1 MITPFFQRFPAASPR
16 LSVGG
21 ILLAGLLGLSL
32 LGPAFSA
39 HGQGFG
45 GFGGGGFGGGGF
57 GGGGSRGNTTTRQY
71 NNNSTIGDAII
82 SIDPETRRI
91 MVITDEETSEYVGQ
105 VITNLDRPKP
115 QVLINV
121 VFLEAT
127 YSAGLDFGVEGFY
140 GSPDGRVGY
149 RQDFSGMPGIPGV
162 NQQDGTFRYIGPN
175 YSATLKALA
184 QNGKLEV
191 LSRPSIMARNNQQ
204 ATILVGKQ
212 VPLITSVRY
221 DTFGNQMNG
230 ITYQNVGIQL
240 VVTPFITSS
249 GMVEMIVA
257 PSISAISSETVA
269 ISTTTNNSTVGAPVI
284 NTRSADTV
292 VVTPDGHTV
301 IIGGLMQNEKSE
313 NVSKVPLLGD
323 IPGLGILFRRTVK
336 TSSKTELIIFLTP
349 HIVQNPTQMDLVTE
363 QGKATIQKAFTEQDL
378 NKFLEGV
385 PTKTTPTLV
394 EHPGAAPV
402 PVKP

>member
-1 MITPFFQRFPAASPR
+1 MITPSFSRFS
-16 LSVGG
+16 
-21 ILLAGLLGLSL
+21 LLTGLLGLSL
-32 LGPAFSA
+32 LASA
-39 HGQGFG
+39 LSASAQGFG
-45 GFGGGGFGGGGF
+45 GFGGGGGGF
-57 GGGGSRGNTTTRQY
+57 GGGGGGGGRGSSRSTTRQY
-71 NNNSTIGDAII
+71 NNNGTIGDAII

-91 MVITDEETSEYVGQ
+91 MVITDEETSEYVSQ
-105 VITNLDRPKP
+105 VITSLDRPKP

-121 VFLEAT
+121 VFLEVT
-127 YSAGLDFGVEGFY
+127 YASGSDVGVQGYY
-140 GSPDGRVGY
+140 GSPDGKVNY

-162 NQQDGTFRYIGPN
+162 SQQDGTFKYIGPN
-175 YSATLKALA
+175 YGATLKAIA
-184 QNGKLEV
+184 QNGKMEV

-249 GMVEMIVA
+249 GMVEMMVA

-301 IIGGLMQNEKSE
+301 IIGGLMQNEKTD

-323 IPGLGILFRRTVK
+323 IPGLGYLFRRTVK
-336 TSSKTELIIFLTP
+336 TSTKTELMIFLTP
-349 HIVQNPTQMDLVTE
+349 HIVMNPTEMDAVTE
-363 QGKATIQKAFTEQDL
+363 KGKASLQKAFTEQDL

-385 PTKTTPTLV
+385 PTKPTPTAV
-394 EHPGAAPV
+394 EKNGQPPV
-402 PVKP
+402 PIQP

>member
-1 MITPFFQRFPAASPR
+1 MA
-16 LSVGG
+16 
-21 ILLAGLLGLSL
+21 ILLGVSL
-32 LGPAFSA
+32 LGSALTA
-39 HGQGFG
+39 HGQFP
-45 GFGGGGFGGGGF
+45 GFGGGGFGGG
-57 GGGGSRGNTTTRQY
+57 SRSSSASSRQY
-71 NNNSTIGDAII
+71 NNNGTIGDAII

-91 MVITDEETSEYVGQ
+91 MVITDEETSEYVSQ

-121 VFLEAT
+121 VFLEVT
-127 YSAGLDFGVEGFY
+127 YANGLDVGVQGRYGTPGSFGSYV
-140 GSPDGRVGY
+140 
-149 RQDFSGMPGIPGV
+149 QDFSGMPGIPGTSK
-162 NQQDGTFRYIGPN
+162 QDGTFSYTPPKPDDN
-175 YSATLKALA
+175 WSVTLRALA
-184 QNGKLEV
+184 QTGKMEI

-301 IIGGLMQNEKSE
+301 IIGGLMQNEKSD

-323 IPGLGILFRRTVK
+323 IPGLGFLFRRTVK
-336 TSSKTELIIFLTP
+336 TSAKTELMIFLTP
-349 HIVQNPTQMDLVTE
+349 HIVLNPTRMDEVTE
-363 QGKATIQKAFTEQDL
+363 HGKANLQKAFTEQDL
-378 NKFLEGV
+378 NKFLEGI
-385 PTKTTPTLV
+385 PTKNEPTAV
-394 EHPGAAPV
+394 EKFGQPPV
-402 PVKP
+402 QVQP

>member
-1 MITPFFQRFPAASPR
+1 MITPSFSRFS
-16 LSVGG
+16 
-21 ILLAGLLGLSL
+21 LLTGLLGLSL
-32 LGPAFSA
+32 LASA
-39 HGQGFG
+39 LSASAQGFG

-57 GGGGSRGNTTTRQY
+57 GGGRSSRGSSTTRQY
-71 NNNSTIGDAII
+71 NSNGTIGDAII

-91 MVITDEETSEYVGQ
+91 MVITDEETSEYVSQ
-105 VITNLDRPKP
+105 VITSLDRPKP

-121 VFLEAT
+121 VFLEVT
-127 YSAGLDFGVEGFY
+127 YANGSDVGVQGYY
-140 GSPDGRVGY
+140 GSPDGKVNY

-162 NQQDGTFRYIGPN
+162 SQQDGTFRYIGPN
-175 YSATLKALA
+175 YGATLKAIA
-184 QNGKLEV
+184 QNGKMEV

-301 IIGGLMQNEKSE
+301 IIGGLMQNEKTD

-323 IPGLGILFRRTVK
+323 IPGLGYLFRRTVK
-336 TSSKTELIIFLTP
+336 TSTKTELMIFLTP
-349 HIVQNPTQMDLVTE
+349 HIVLNPTEMDAVTE
-363 QGKATIQKAFTEQDL
+363 KGKASLQKAFTEQDL
-378 NKFLEGV
+378 NKFLEGI
-385 PTKTTPTLV
+385 PTKPTPTSV
-394 EHPGAAPV
+394 EKNGQPPV
-402 PVKP
+402 PVQP

>member
-1 MITPFFQRFPAASPR
+1 MRT
-16 LSVGG
+16 LSFKHSSS
-21 ILLAGLLGLSL
+21 LAVLLGVSL
-32 LGPAFSA
+32 LGSALSA
-39 HGQGFG
+39 HGQFPGFG
-45 GFGGGGFGGGGF
+45 GSGFGGSSRS
-57 GGGGSRGNTTTRQY
+57 GSASARQY
-71 NNNSTIGDAII
+71 NNNGTIGDAIV

-91 MVITDEETSEYVGQ
+91 MVITDEETSEYVSQ

-121 VFLEAT
+121 VFLEVT
-127 YSAGLDFGVEGFY
+127 YANGLDLGVEGAY
-140 GSPDGRVGY
+140 TTPDGKVGY
-149 RQDFSGMPGIPGV
+149 KQDFSGMPGIPGMSG
-162 NQQDGTFRYIGPN
+162 QSGTFKYIGPN
-175 YSATLKALA
+175 YSATLRAIA
-184 QNGKLEV
+184 QTGKMEI

-257 PSISAISSETVA
+257 PSISAISSKTVA

-301 IIGGLMQNEKSE
+301 IIGGLMQNEKTD

-323 IPGLGILFRRTVK
+323 IPGLGYLFRRTVK
-336 TSSKTELIIFLTP
+336 TSSKTELMIFLTP
-349 HIVQNPTQMDLVTE
+349 HIVLNPVRMDEVTE
-363 QGKATIQKAFTEQDL
+363 HGKATLQKAFTEQDL
-378 NKFLEGV
+378 NKFLEGI
-385 PTKTTPTLV
+385 PTKNEPTAV
-394 EHPGAAPV
+394 EKFGQPPV
-402 PVKP
+402 QVQP

>member
-1 MITPFFQRFPAASPR
+1 MITKSFKQIAIF
-16 LSVGG
+16 
-21 ILLAGLLGLSL
+21 AGLLALGLL
-32 LGPAFSA
+32 VAQ
-39 HGQGFG
+39 GQGFPGFG
-45 GFGGGGFGGGGF
+45 GFGGGF
-57 GGGGSRGNTTTRQY
+57 GGSRGSSSSRQY
-71 NNNSTIGDAII
+71 NNNGTIGDAII

-91 MVITDEETSEYVGQ
+91 MVITDEETSEYVSQ

-127 YSAGLDFGVEGFY
+127 YTDGLDVGVEGY
-140 GSPDGRVGY
+140 YSSPDGRVNY
-149 RQDFSGMPGIPGV
+149 AQDFSGMPGIPGV
-162 NQQDGTFRYIGPN
+162 SKQDGTFKYLGPN
-175 YSATLKALA
+175 YGATLRAIA
-184 QNGKLEV
+184 QKGKFEV

-212 VPLITSVRY
+212 VPLITNVRY
-221 DTFGNQMNG
+221 DTFGNQING

-240 VVTPFITSS
+240 QVTPFITSG

-257 PSISAISSETVA
+257 PSISALSSETVA

-301 IIGGLMQNEKSE
+301 IIGGLMQNEKTD

-323 IPGLGILFRRTVK
+323 IPGLGYLFRRTVR
-336 TSSKTELIIFLTP
+336 TSIKTELMIFLTP
-349 HIVQNPTQMDLVTE
+349 HIVLNPKRMEEVTE
-363 QGKATIQKAFTEQDL
+363 YGKDSVKKVFTEQEL
-378 NKFLEGV
+378 NKFLEGIPSKDA
-385 PTKTTPTLV
+385 PTTV
-394 EHPGAAPV
+394 EKSGQP
-402 PVKP
+402 PVKVKQ

>member
-1 MITPFFQRFPAASPR
+1 MRT
-16 LSVGG
+16 
-21 ILLAGLLGLSL
+21 LAFKHSSSLAVLLGVSL
-32 LGPAFSA
+32 LGSALTA
-39 HGQGFG
+39 HGQFPGFG
-45 GFGGGGFGGGGF
+45 GSGFGGS
-57 GGGGSRGNTTTRQY
+57 SRSSSASARQY
-71 NNNSTIGDAII
+71 NNNGTIGDAII

-91 MVITDEETSEYVGQ
+91 IVITDEETSEHVSQ

-121 VFLEAT
+121 VFLEVT
-127 YSAGLDFGVEGFY
+127 YAKGLDIGVEGSY
-140 GSPDGRVGY
+140 LSPNQQFGY
-149 RQDFSGMPGIPGV
+149 KQDFSGMPGIPGV
-162 NQQDGTFRYIGPN
+162 SGQQGKFSYVNPQG

-184 QNGKLEV
+184 TTGKMEV

-301 IIGGLMQNEKSE
+301 IIGGLMQNEKSD

-323 IPGLGILFRRTVK
+323 IPGLGYLFRRTVK
-336 TSSKTELIIFLTP
+336 TSAKTELMIFLTP
-349 HIVQNPTQMDLVTE
+349 HIVLNPVRMDEVTE
-363 QGKATIQKAFTEQDL
+363 HGKATLQKAFTEQDL
-378 NKFLEGV
+378 NKFLEGI
-385 PTKTTPTLV
+385 PTKNEPTAV
-394 EHPGAAPV
+394 TKPGQPTV
-402 PVKP
+402 QIEP